1 MLLAIVT
8 FVVIFTLVI
17 MVHELGHF
25 YFAKRNGVQV
35 EEFGMGMPPRIW
47 GIKKRGTIYSINW
60 IPFGG
65 FVRLHGEN
73 ADEKAGKHALASKN
87 AGVRFLVLGGGILMN
102 LALAWVLLMIGFWLS
117 MPPMVGPVEN
127 YAPANQVQGKV
138 VILQVAD
145 KSPAQTAQL
154 QPGDYILS
162 VDGAAASDPAAIK
175 SLIAGKAG
183 KTVKL
188 QIERAG
194 ELKTVAVTPNTTAD
208 GVVIGAWIDR
218 AVQRVSYV
226 WWQVPWVALQETWR
240 VIWLVIMAVV
250 GLVYK
255 LFTTAS
261 LPAEL
266 AGPVG
271 IARITA
277 DIVQLGF
284 LRVLQFVVFLSINLG
299 ILNLVP
305 FPGLDGG
312 RLLFVGLEVLRGGKK
327 ISQQVEG
334 AIHTVGFLLLMA
346 LIIAVTYKDILKLI

>member
-1 MLLAIVT
+1 MLLAIVA
-8 FVVIFTLVI
+8 FIVIFTLVI
-17 MVHELGHF
+17 LVHELGHF
-25 YFAKRNGVQV
+25 YFAKRNGVRV
-35 EEFGMGMPPRIW
+35 EEFGMGMPPRLW
-47 GIKKRGTIYSINW
+47 GIKKHGTIYSINW

-73 ADEKAGKHALASKN
+73 ADEKAGKNSLANKS
-87 AGVRFLVLGGGILMN
+87 AVARFWVLGGGILMN

-117 MPPMVGPVEN
+117 MPPMVGPVED
-127 YAPANQVQGKV
+127 YAPDSQVQGKV

-145 KSPAQTAQL
+145 KSPAQVAQL

-162 VDGAAASDPAAIK
+162 VNGSVATDPAEFK
-175 SLIAGKAG
+175 SLISDKADRA
-183 KTVKL
+183 VEL
-188 QIERAG
+188 QVERAG
-194 ELKTVAVTPNTTAD
+194 ELKTVTVTPDTTAD
-208 GVVIGAWIDR
+208 GAVIGAWIDR
-218 AVQRVSYV
+218 AIQRVNYV
-226 WWQVPWVALQETWR
+226 WWQVPWIALQETGR
-240 VIWLVIMAVV
+240 IIWLVVMAVV
-250 GLVYK
+250 GLIYK

-271 IARITA
+271 IAKITA
-277 DIVQLGF
+277 DIVQLGA
-284 LRVLQFVVFLSINLG
+284 LRMLQFVVFLSINLG

-334 AIHTVGFLLLMA
+334 VIHTVGFVLLMA
-346 LIIAVTYKDILKLI
+346 LIVAVTYKDILKLI